1 MYLRRLTA
9 TALLGSFVLLG
20 GCQKNIFQPQMVAPI
35 TMRDV
40 PSLRLNYRYEADVPA
55 PTDEKKDAAED
66 RNGAVQAD
74 FDQNRPQELLDKTIL
89 SPDKKRVLAIYHRI
103 EDVQSEFRLDMYA
116 PDGKLLRKITPDTM
130 AVHFPDTIL
139 WSPDSMNVAFVAMLR
154 AGSNGAT
161 PTASPNAN
169 ANSNANTANTNSA
182 NVNTNAN
189 SATANSDANA
199 NTETANV
206 ETNANTATPTAP
218 TPSAPTGV
226 LTFRTEQIYICNSEG
241 DGIKP
246 VTQNEGLI
254 YFYYVWSPDSSML
267 ASLAA
272 TIREWQYLQYQA
284 DLKGEN
290 FTPLG
295 RARLVEKTGRQRLL
309 DDGLTAVRPVWSPD
323 SSKVAVGFGNERQI
337 RIYDTIGN
345 APTQAAIPLRN
356 PLLTSSQLY
365 DQQLIQNEAA
375 NSANTNAS
383 NSQTNANTQGATV
396 LPEEASLVSF
406 NPIILL
412 EWTADD
418 LLYFQTGYVKL
429 MKNDAESARSYLRWH
444 RLILSPQAV
453 SLGK

>member
-1 MYLRRLTA
+1 MYLRKFTA
-9 TALLGSFVLLG
+9 TALIGSFLLLS
-20 GCQKNIFQPQMVAPI
+20 GCQKNIFQSPTVAPV

-40 PSLRLNYRYEADVPA
+40 PALRLNYRYEADVPA
-55 PTDEKKDAAED
+55 PTDDKKNAAED

-74 FDQNRPQELLDKTIL
+74 FDQNRPQEMLDKTIL
-89 SPDKKRVLAIYHRI
+89 SPDKKRVLAVYHKVD
-103 EDVQSEFRLDMYA
+103 DVQSEFRLDMYA

-161 PTASPNAN
+161 PNASPNT
-169 ANSNANTANTNSA
+169 NSNANTNPNQANANTNSA
-182 NVNTNAN
+182 NAN
-189 SATANSDANA
+189 VDVNA

-206 ETNANTATPTAP
+206 ETNTTAP
-218 TPSAPTGV
+218 SVPTPAAPTGV

-246 VTQNEGLI
+246 ITQNEGLI
-254 YFYYVWSPDSSML
+254 YFYYVWSPDGSML

-284 DLKGEN
+284 DLKGES
-290 FTPLG
+290 FMPLG

-309 DDGLTAVRPVWSPD
+309 DDGLTSVRPVWSPD
-323 SSKVAVGFGNERQI
+323 SSKVAVGFGNEKQI
-337 RIYDTIGN
+337 RIYDAIGN

-365 DQQLIQNEAA
+365 DQQLIQKEAA
-375 NSANTNAS
+375 NSANTNAAVP
-383 NSQTNANTQGATV
+383 NTNAQGATV
-396 LPEEASLVSF
+396 LPDEASLVSF

-429 MKNDAESARSYLRWH
+429 MKNEAESVRSYLRWH